1 MPTRAP
7 NATLQMVSR
16 VANWTSLLASKACPR
31 ASLALWRHLLAT
43 VTEAPIRYI
52 YILSIISCHLHAYE
66 IKGGTMNQ
74 RRGHPVQKRRRHEL
88 PHQESIVAP
97 LIMCGHTDLILGK
110 NRSEHFLH
118 EPGSIKLSAS
128 LGHDIVGS
136 ITKACEL
143 ACHFSCKE
151 GIAAA
156 LLLTR
161 GSRPESPMAWRMV
174 A

>member
-1 MPTRAP
+1 MLHCKWYLEWRIGRLCW
-7 NATLQMVSR
+7 LQRHVLGL
-16 VANWTSLLASKACPR
+16 VLPCGAIFWQLLLEP
-31 ASLALWRHLLAT
+31 LFD
-43 VTEAPIRYI
+43 IYI
-52 YILSIISCHLHAYE
+52 YIYSTISFHLHAYE

-97 LIMCGHTDLILGK
+97 LIMCGHTDLVLRK

-143 ACHFSCKE
+143 TCHFSCKE